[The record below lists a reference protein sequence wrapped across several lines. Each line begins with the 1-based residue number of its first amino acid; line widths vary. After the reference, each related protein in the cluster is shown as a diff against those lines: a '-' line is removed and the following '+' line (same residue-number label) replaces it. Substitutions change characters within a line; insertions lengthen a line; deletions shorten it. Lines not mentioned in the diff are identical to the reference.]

1 MDARYWR
8 TKYNELF
15 RYGSSLLIA
24 SSVIITGL
32 VIALVLAL
40 R

>member
-1 MDARYWR
+1 MERHWR
-8 TKYNELF
+8 QIYRE
-15 RYGSSLLIA
+15 SSQFYTTLLIGQ
-24 SSVIITGL
+24 SVIITGL

>member
-8 TKYNELF
+8 TKYYKLF
-15 RYGSSLLIA
+15 RYGSTLLITFG
-24 SSVIITGL
+24 IINAGL
-32 VIALVLAL
+32 TIALVLAL